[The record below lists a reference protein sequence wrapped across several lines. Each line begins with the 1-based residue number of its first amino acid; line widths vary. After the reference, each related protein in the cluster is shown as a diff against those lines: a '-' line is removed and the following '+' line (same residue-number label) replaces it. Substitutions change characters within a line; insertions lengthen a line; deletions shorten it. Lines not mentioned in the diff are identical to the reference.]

1 MISEADQLKIIFE
14 KTGQTSEDDLS
25 FISSNNAVN
34 YVNNL
39 TKNSKC
45 QIDLDK
51 IFPDIDPI
59 LIEMLKS
66 MLQVNPYM
74 RPCASELLK
83 HPIFDS
89 MRFKDLEKGC
99 GQNKV
104 ELEVDSDQSYDYENE
119 GLQKDKS
126 RLDQYLKIITNQAH
140 EVHKKHLESI
150 N

>member
-14 KTGQTSEDDLS
+14 KTGQTSEDDMS

-59 LIEMLKS
+59 LIEMLKD

-74 RPCASELLK
+74 RPSASELLK

-99 GQNKV
+99 QSKI

-119 GLQKDKS
+119 GFQKDKS
-126 RLDQYLKIITNQAH
+126 RLDQYLKIITNEAD

>member
-14 KTGQTSEDDLS
+14 KTGQTSKDDLS
-25 FISSNNAVN
+25 FISSKNAVN

-39 TKNSKC
+39 TKNNKC

-59 LIEMLKS
+59 LIEMLKD

-74 RPCASELLK
+74 RPSASELLK

-89 MRFKDLEKGC
+89 IRFKVLEKGC
-99 GQNKV
+99 QNKV

-119 GLQKDKS
+119 GHQKDKS
-126 RLDQYLKIITNQAH
+126 RVDHYLKIITNEAH
-140 EVHKKHLESI
+140 EVHQKHLESMS
-150 N
+150 